1 MSDRTPAAAG
11 HSAGN
16 LLRQAR
22 ERQGLHIAALA
33 AAIKVAPRKLDSLE
47 NDRWDELPDATFTR
61 ALAQTVCRTLE
72 IDPVPVLAL
81 LPSTDPGLLDTVSGS
96 LNAPFS
102 SRDARTGAAGAAAVR
117 PMALGGLLL
126 LVAAIGVYLMPS
138 DLWTE
143 AERISLPAGVSAP
156 VAAVASAA
164 LDAASQALMTA
175 EAAASSAS
183 AAAAEPSVAGGAVA
197 LPALAPAV
205 TSATASLVVASA
217 SQALADRPLPAAAVQ
232 SVALVQPT
240 AAAAAAAA
248 IPAVAASTPVR
259 AATGEGPAKLRALQ
273 PSWVSARDAN
283 GNVLLSRLLGTG
295 ETVSVGGSLPLSLT
309 IGNAAGTELDFRGQ
323 KVDLTSRTRDNV
335 ARLELQ

>member
-1 MSDRTPAAAG
+1 MSDRAPAAAG
-11 HSAGN
+11 HSAGS

-61 ALAQTVCRTLE
+61 ALAQTVCRTLK

-81 LPSTDPGLLDTVSGS
+81 LPSTDPDLLDTVSGS
-96 LNAPFS
+96 LNTPFS
-102 SRDARTGAAGAAAVR
+102 SRDDRTGGGGAAAVR

-143 AERISLPAGVSAP
+143 AERIALPAGVSAP

-164 LDAASQALMTA
+164 LDAASQALVTA

-183 AAAAEPSVAGGAVA
+183 AAAAAEPAVAGGAGA
-197 LPALAPAV
+197 LSTVPSAL
-205 TSATASLVVASA
+205 TSAAAVESVASLQPTIAAAASV
-217 SQALADRPLPAAAVQ
+217 PAAA
-232 SVALVQPT
+232 SSA
-240 AAAAAAAA
+240 
-248 IPAVAASTPVR
+248 PVR
-259 AATGEGPAKLRALQ
+259 PATGAGPATLRALQ
-273 PSWVSARDAN
+273 PTWVSARDAN
-283 GNVLLSRLLGTG
+283 GNVLLSRLLDTG